1 MVCVGVAKFLTHV
14 GIKILDLNGALKSKI
29 TTGIESAPTCYIS
42 LKLNF
47 QKFSHSPGGCGTILD
62 LNINILT

>member
-47 QKFSHSPGGCGTILD
+47 
-62 LNINILT
+62 LTVQVDVAPFLT